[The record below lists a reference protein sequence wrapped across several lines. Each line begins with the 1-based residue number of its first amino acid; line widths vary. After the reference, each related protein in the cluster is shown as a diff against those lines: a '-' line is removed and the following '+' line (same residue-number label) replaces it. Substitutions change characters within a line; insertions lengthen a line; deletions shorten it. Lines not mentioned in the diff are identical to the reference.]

1 MKTNTKIY
9 VLDIIK
15 IVEFKRA
22 LMFQGIHF
30 SGLY

>member
-15 IVEFKRA
+15 IVEFKWA
-22 LMFQGIHF
+22 LVFQGIRA